1 MAPTILNLAGIE
13 KPDYMQGESM
23 VNLLKGDTEDNWRKS
38 ILFEYYLDTYW
49 PFAGP
54 NQIAV
59 RTDSYKLVDTFL
71 KNDIDELYDLKAD
84 PGEMTNLI
92 NNPKYAE
99 IEANLRNEATKLK
112 KQYKYNPERDWWLK
126 EVIKSKQDQ

>member
-1 MAPTILNLAGIE
+1 
-13 KPDYMQGESM
+13 
-23 VNLLKGDTEDNWRKS
+23 
-38 ILFEYYLDTYW
+38 
-49 PFAGP
+49 
-54 NQIAV
+54 
-59 RTDSYKLVDTFL
+59 VDTFL

>member
-1 MAPTILNLAGIE
+1 MRFFLNIIWIA
-13 KPDYMQGESM
+13 
-23 VNLLKGDTEDNWRKS
+23 
-38 ILFEYYLDTYW
+38 YW

-92 NNPKYAE
+92 KTIPRYAE
-99 IEANLRNEATKLK
+99 N
-112 KQYKYNPERDWWLK
+112 
-126 EVIKSKQDQ
+126 